1 MLLNRTRTLGAI
13 SGLVGGAL
21 LLAGCGQPAAAP
33 QNTQGTA
40 SDASES
46 AAGIAPGEFHPGQSA
61 GEGKST
67 SDSKPAAG
75 TTAGGQAS
83 GSGQRTTGA
92 KCTSSDF
99 KVDLNVQPDRPGV
112 LLMAVTNNSQKVCD
126 LNGWPTV
133 TPLDMSNSTGDVPT
147 QQVEIP
153 GGPTEF
159 SLDPGETGFAGVLIE
174 FGDKGDSNTFV
185 ATGFQVGVPGASDAV
200 NTNIIGTDGTSSEN
214 GGLYAEF
221 PIKSMKVGTLQP
233 AAQGVTVFD

>member
-33 QNTQGTA
+33 QNTQGNA
-40 SDASES
+40 DASAP
-46 AAGIAPGEFHPGQSA
+46 AAGIAPGEFQPGKPS
-61 GEGKST
+61 GEGKPS
-67 SDSKPAAG
+67 AG

-112 LLMAVTNNSQKVCD
+112 LLMAVTNKSQKVCD

>member
-33 QNTQGTA
+33 QNTQGNA
-40 SDASES
+40 DASAP
-46 AAGIAPGEFHPGQSA
+46 AAGIAPGEFQPGKPS
-61 GEGKST
+61 GEGKPS
-67 SDSKPAAG
+67 AG
-75 TTAGGQAS
+75 TTAGGQAT

-99 KVDLNVQPDRPGV
+99 KVDLNIQPDRPGV
-112 LLMAVTNNSQKVCD
+112 LLMALTNKSQKTCD
-126 LNGWPTV
+126 LNGWATV
-133 TPLDMSNSTGDVPT
+133 TPLDMSNSTIDAPT

-153 GGPTEF
+153 GSPTDF
-159 SLDPGETGFAGVLIE
+159 SLAPGETGFAGVLIE
-174 FGDKGDSNTFV
+174 LGDKGDSNTYI

-200 NTNIIGTDGTSSEN
+200 NATIFGTDGTNTGN

-221 PIKSMKVGTLQP
+221 PIKSMKVGSLQP
-233 AAQGVTVFD
+233 VAQGVTVFD